1 MLTITREVFIY
12 SKTIWSKKIM
22 IDYYKFAIPGIV
34 VVIIGGMISGLMAY
48 NFYPEKHVNVNINGG
63 KCYELLDSANA
74 KYQNLAA
81 KNKIEIL
88 KLQLDAINSEKEQ
101 AVILPVT
108 FSGTQAGISDFTDK
122 YNIINIISDTPIS
135 DNSNV
140 DKRIVKATITKSE
153 FQRIVNDLTLKDVK
167 PLSKT
172 VAGSIGLQPN
182 TYITP
187 AEGKQIS
194 LSSNDFMRE
203 GIHEIVESN
212 YDGVKSAECRTKIE
226 Y

>member
-1 MLTITREVFIY
+1 
-12 SKTIWSKKIM
+12 M
-22 IDYYKFAIPGIV
+22 IDYYKFAIPAIV
-34 VVIIGGMISGLMAY
+34 VVIIGGMISGIMAY
-48 NFYPEKHVNVNINGG
+48 NFYPEKHVNVNIGG
-63 KCYELLDSANA
+63 KCYELLDSANV
-74 KYQNLAA
+74 KYQSLAA

-88 KLQLDAINSEKEQ
+88 RLQLDAIETEQ
-101 AVILPVT
+101 AILPVT
-108 FSGTQAGISDFTDK
+108 FSGTQAGISEFTDK

-140 DKRIVKATITKSE
+140 DKRIVKATITRSE
-153 FQRIVNDLTLKDVK
+153 FQRIVNDLTLKDVT

-194 LSSNDFMRE
+194 LSSNEFMRE
-203 GIHEIVESN
+203 GIHEIVGSN
-212 YDGVKSAECRTKIE
+212 YDGVKSAECRTKIQ

>member
-1 MLTITREVFIY
+1 
-12 SKTIWSKKIM
+12 M
-22 IDYYKFAIPGIV
+22 IDYYKFAIPVIV

-48 NFYPEKHVNVNINGG
+48 NFYPEKHVNVNIDDG
-63 KCYELLDSANA
+63 KCYELLDSANV

-101 AVILPVT
+101 AVILPVI
-108 FSGTQAGISDFTDK
+108 FSGTQDGISDFTDK

-167 PLSKT
+167 PLSET

>member
-1 MLTITREVFIY
+1 
-12 SKTIWSKKIM
+12 M

-48 NFYPEKHVNVNINGG
+48 NFYPEKHVNVNIDDG
-63 KCYELLDSANA
+63 KCYELLDSANV

-172 VAGSIGLQPN
+172 VVGSIGLQPN

>member
-1 MLTITREVFIY
+1 
-12 SKTIWSKKIM
+12 M
-22 IDYYKFAIPGIV
+22 IDYYKFAIPVIV
-34 VVIIGGMISGLMAY
+34 VVIIGGMISGIMAY
-48 NFYPEKHVNVNINGG
+48 NFYPEKHVNVNIDDG
-63 KCYELLDSANA
+63 KCYELLDSANV

-101 AVILPVT
+101 AVILPVI

-122 YNIINIISDTPIS
+122 YNMINIISDTPIS
-135 DNSNV
+135 DISNV

-167 PLSKT
+167 PLSET

>member
-1 MLTITREVFIY
+1 
-12 SKTIWSKKIM
+12 M

-34 VVIIGGMISGLMAY
+34 VVIIGGMISGIMAY
-48 NFYPEKHVNVNINGG
+48 NFYPEKHVNVNIDDG
-63 KCYELLDSANA
+63 KCYELLDSANV

-122 YNIINIISDTPIS
+122 YNIINIISDTIS

-140 DKRIVKATITKSE
+140 DKRIVKATITRPE
-153 FQRIVNDLTLKDVK
+153 FQRIVNDLTLEDVY
-167 PLSKT
+167 PSSKT
-172 VAGSIGLQPN
+172 VAGSIGLQQN
-182 TYITP
+182 TFITP
-187 AEGKQIS
+187 EEGKQIS
-194 LSSNDFMRE
+194 LNSNEFMRE
-203 GIHEIVESN
+203 GIHEIIGSEDN
-212 YDGVKSAECRTKIE
+212 DGVKPAECRTKIQ

>member
-1 MLTITREVFIY
+1 MLTITREVFTN

-34 VVIIGGMISGLMAY
+34 VVIIGGMISGIMAY
-48 NFYPEKHVNVNINGG
+48 NFYPEKHVNVNIDDG
-63 KCYELLDSANA
+63 KCYELLDSANV

-140 DKRIVKATITKSE
+140 DKRIVKATISKSE

>member
-1 MLTITREVFIY
+1 
-12 SKTIWSKKIM
+12 M
-22 IDYYKFAIPGIV
+22 INYHKLAIPAIAIFAAGGI
-34 VVIIGGMISGLMAY
+34 ISFLLAY
-48 NFYPEKHVNVNINGG
+48 NFYPEKHVNVNIGG
-63 KCYELLDSANA
+63 KCYELLDSAYT
-74 KYQNLAA
+74 KYQDLAA
-81 KNKIEIL
+81 KNEIEIL
-88 KLQLDAINSEKEQ
+88 KLQLDAINSEKEEEQ
-101 AVILPVT
+101 AVALQLPVT
-108 FSGTQAGISDFTDK
+108 FSGTQAGISDFIDK

-140 DKRIVKATITKSE
+140 DKRIVKATISKSE

-194 LSSNDFMRE
+194 LNSNDFMRE
-203 GIHEIVESN
+203 GIHEIVESK
-212 YDGVKSAECRTKIE
+212 YDGVKPAECRTKIQ

>member
-1 MLTITREVFIY
+1 
-12 SKTIWSKKIM
+12 M

-34 VVIIGGMISGLMAY
+34 VVIIGGMISGIMAY
-48 NFYPEKHVNVNINGG
+48 NFYPEKHVNVNIDDG
-63 KCYELLDSANA
+63 KCYELLDSANV

-140 DKRIVKATITKSE
+140 DKRIVKATITRPE
-153 FQRIVNDLTLKDVK
+153 FERIVNDLTLKDVK

-187 AEGKQIS
+187 EEGKQIS

-212 YDGVKSAECRTKIE
+212 YDGVKSAECRTKIQ

>member
-1 MLTITREVFIY
+1 
-12 SKTIWSKKIM
+12 M

-34 VVIIGGMISGLMAY
+34 VVIIGGMISGIMAY
-48 NFYPEKHVNVNINGG
+48 NFYPEKHVNVNIDDG
-63 KCYELLDSANA
+63 KCYELLDSANV
-74 KYQNLAA
+74 KYQKLAA

-101 AVILPVT
+101 AVILPVI

-122 YNIINIISDTPIS
+122 YNSINIISDTPIS

-140 DKRIVKATITKSE
+140 DKRIVKATITRSE
-153 FQRIVNDLTLKDVK
+153 FQRIVNDLTLKDVN

-172 VAGSIGLQPN
+172 VAGSIGVQPN

>member
-1 MLTITREVFIY
+1 
-12 SKTIWSKKIM
+12 M
-22 IDYYKFAIPGIV
+22 IDYYKFAIPAIV
-34 VVIIGGMISGLMAY
+34 VVIIGGMVSGLMAY
-48 NFYPEKHVNVNINGG
+48 NFYPEKHVNVNIGNG
-63 KCYELLDSANA
+63 KCYELLDSANV
-74 KYQNLAA
+74 KYQSLAA
-81 KNKIEIL
+81 ENEIEIL
-88 KLQLDAINSEKEQ
+88 RLQLDAINSEKEEEEEQ
-101 AVILPVT
+101 AVALLPVT
-108 FSGTQAGISDFTDK
+108 FSGTQAGISNFIDR

-167 PLSKT
+167 PLSET

>member
-1 MLTITREVFIY
+1 
-12 SKTIWSKKIM
+12 M
-22 IDYYKFAIPGIV
+22 IDYYKFAIPVIV

-48 NFYPEKHVNVNINGG
+48 NFYPEKHVNVNIDDG
-63 KCYELLDSANA
+63 KCYELLDSANV

-101 AVILPVT
+101 AVILPVI

-122 YNIINIISDTPIS
+122 YNMINIISDTPIS
-135 DNSNV
+135 DISNV

-167 PLSKT
+167 PLSET

>member
-1 MLTITREVFIY
+1 
-12 SKTIWSKKIM
+12 M

>member
-1 MLTITREVFIY
+1 MEQ
-12 SKTIWSKKIM
+12 KIM
-22 IDYYKFAIPGIV
+22 IDYYKFAIPVIV
-34 VVIIGGMISGLMAY
+34 VVIIGGMMGGLMAY
-48 NFYPEKHVNVNINGG
+48 NFYPEKHVNVNIDDG
-63 KCYELLDSANA
+63 KCYELLDSANV

-81 KNKIEIL
+81 MNKIEIL

-101 AVILPVT
+101 AVILPVI

-122 YNIINIISDTPIS
+122 YNMINIISDTPIS

-140 DKRIVKATITKSE
+140 DKRIVKATITRSE

-167 PLSKT
+167 PLSET

-212 YDGVKSAECRTKIE
+212 YDGVKSAECRTKIQ

>member
-1 MLTITREVFIY
+1 
-12 SKTIWSKKIM
+12 M

-48 NFYPEKHVNVNINGG
+48 NFYPEKHINVNIDDG
-63 KCYELLDSANA
+63 KCYELLDSANV

-108 FSGTQAGISDFTDK
+108 FSGTHAGISDFTDK

-140 DKRIVKATITKSE
+140 DKRIVKATITRSE
-153 FQRIVNDLTLKDVK
+153 FQRIVNDLTLKDVN

-212 YDGVKSAECRTKIE
+212 YDGVKSAECRTKIQ

>member
-1 MLTITREVFIY
+1 
-12 SKTIWSKKIM
+12 M

-34 VVIIGGMISGLMAY
+34 VVIIGGMISGIMAY
-48 NFYPEKHVNVNINGG
+48 NFYPEKHVNVNIAG

-74 KYQNLAA
+74 KYQSLAA
-81 KNKIEIL
+81 ENEIEIL
-88 KLQLDAINSEKEQ
+88 KLQLDAIETEQ
-101 AVILPVT
+101 ATLPVT

-140 DKRIVKATITKSE
+140 DKRIVKATITRSE

-167 PLSKT
+167 PLSET
-172 VAGSIGLQPN
+172 VAGSMGLQPN
-182 TYITP
+182 TFITP

-194 LSSNDFMRE
+194 LSSNEFMRE

-212 YDGVKSAECRTKIE
+212 YDGVKPAECRTKIQ

>member
-1 MLTITREVFIY
+1 M
-12 SKTIWSKKIM
+12 M
-22 IDYYKFAIPGIV
+22 IDYYKFAIPAIV
-34 VVIIGGMISGLMAY
+34 VVVIGGMISGLMAY
-48 NFYPEKHVNVNINGG
+48 NFYPEKHVNVNIGDD
-63 KCYELLDSANA
+63 KCYELLDLANL

-81 KNKIEIL
+81 KNEIEIL
-88 KLQLDAINSEKEQ
+88 KLQLNAIKSEKEEQ
-101 AVILPVT
+101 AVVLPVT
-108 FSGTQAGISDFTDK
+108 FSGTQAEISGFKDK

-140 DKRIVKATITKSE
+140 DKRIVKATISKSE

-194 LSSNDFMRE
+194 LNSNNFMRE
-203 GIHEIVESN
+203 GIHEIVESK
-212 YDGVKSAECRTKIE
+212 YDGVKPAECRTKIQ
-226 Y
+226 YWYFVMMVYVVV

>member
-1 MLTITREVFIY
+1 MV
-12 SKTIWSKKIM
+12 
-22 IDYYKFAIPGIV
+22 DYYKFAIPAIV
-34 VVIIGGMISGLMAY
+34 VVIIGGMVSGLMAY
-48 NFYPEKHVNVNINGG
+48 NFYPEKHINVNIDDG
-63 KCYELLDSANA
+63 KCYELLDSANV

-140 DKRIVKATITKSE
+140 DKRIVKATITRSE
-153 FQRIVNDLTLKDVK
+153 FQRIVNDLILKDVK

-212 YDGVKSAECRTKIE
+212 YDGVKSAECRTKIQ

>member
-1 MLTITREVFIY
+1 
-12 SKTIWSKKIM
+12 M
-22 IDYYKFAIPGIV
+22 IDYYKFAIPVIV

-48 NFYPEKHVNVNINGG
+48 NFYPEKHVNVNIDDG
-63 KCYELLDSANA
+63 KCYELLDSANV

-101 AVILPVT
+101 AVILPVI

-122 YNIINIISDTPIS
+122 YNMINIISDTPIS

-167 PLSKT
+167 PLSET

-194 LSSNDFMRE
+194 LSSNEFMRE

-212 YDGVKSAECRTKIE
+212 YDGVKSAECRTKIQ

>member
-1 MLTITREVFIY
+1 
-12 SKTIWSKKIM
+12 M
-22 IDYYKFAIPGIV
+22 IDYYKFAIPVIV

-48 NFYPEKHVNVNINGG
+48 NFYPEKHVNVNIDDG
-63 KCYELLDSANA
+63 KCYELLDSANV
-74 KYQNLAA
+74 KYQDLAA

-101 AVILPVT
+101 AVILPVI
-108 FSGTQAGISDFTDK
+108 FSGTQDGISDFTDK
-122 YNIINIISDTPIS
+122 YNMINIISDTPIS

-167 PLSKT
+167 PLSET

-194 LSSNDFMRE
+194 SSSNDFMRE

-226 Y
+226 YWYFVMIVYVVV

>member
-1 MLTITREVFIY
+1 M
-12 SKTIWSKKIM
+12 M
-22 IDYYKFAIPGIV
+22 IDYYKFAIPAIV
-34 VVIIGGMISGLMAY
+34 VVVIGGMISGLMAY
-48 NFYPEKHVNVNINGG
+48 NFYPEKHVNVNIGDD
-63 KCYELLDSANA
+63 KCYELLDSANL

-81 KNKIEIL
+81 KNEIEIL
-88 KLQLDAINSEKEQ
+88 KLQLNAIKTEKEEQ
-101 AVILPVT
+101 AVVLPVT
-108 FSGTQAGISDFTDK
+108 FSGTRAEISGFKDK
-122 YNIINIISDTPIS
+122 YNTINIISDTPIS

-172 VAGSIGLQPN
+172 VAGTIGLQPN
-182 TYITP
+182 MYITS

-194 LSSNDFMRE
+194 LNSNEFMRE
-203 GIHEIVESN
+203 GIHEIVESK